1 MNQIRL
7 SSDLQTGKVRL
18 SVWSAL
24 YIQFGPII
32 YNYILSLIGGTY
44 SARNRKLGICVR
56 TSQEYILGLLRATCP
71 LVNWMGADGGEY
83 E

>member
-7 SSDLQTGKVRL
+7 SSDLQTGKERL

-32 YNYILSLIGGTY
+32 HNYILSLIGGTY

-56 TSQEYILGLLRATCP
+56 TSQENFLGFFAP
-71 LVNWMGADGGEY
+71 LALWLTGRGWWWRV
-83 E
+83 